1 MKTMLKLI
9 VVKMFSGLSWLFQ
22 SFIEYWKIWAIA
34 ATVGYVFLLNNRVHR
49 VTEDNDKLSDVVF
62 KQDSTIVAIR
72 SKYMVDSVN
81 LVERE
86 VGMQKVIIQLSDETI
101 QLNKDLEKKDKL
113 IKELADGIK
122 CKNIFGKIVDCKK

>member
-1 MKTMLKLI
+1 
-9 VVKMFSGLSWLFQ
+9 MFSGLSWLFQ
-22 SFIEYWKIWAIA
+22 SIIEHWKIWAVV

-49 VTEDNDKLSDVVF
+49 VTEDNDKLSDIVF

>member
-1 MKTMLKLI
+1 MKVLLKLAAG
-9 VVKMFSGLSWLFQ
+9 KLFSGLSWLFQ
-22 SFIEYWKIWAIA
+22 SIIEHWKIWAIF

-49 VTEDNDKLSDVVF
+49 VTEDNDKLSDIVF

>member
-22 SFIEYWKIWAIA
+22 SIIEHWKIWAVV

-49 VTEDNDKLSDVVF
+49 VTEDNDKLSDIVF

>member
-22 SFIEYWKIWAIA
+22 SIIEHWKIWAVV

-62 KQDSTIVAIR
+62 KQDSMIVAIR